1 MERPRPAS
9 TQANEIISPIDGQ
22 PAFHVP
28 YLDREGARMAIAR
41 AESAQRDWAKTSVQE
56 RVALCRRFLTAYESQ
71 LDANARDITMMMGK
85 PLGQARGEFA
95 GTLCERTN
103 YLCDIAADAL
113 ADEILPEK
121 DGLIRSIRRV
131 PVGVV
136 LDIAAWNYP
145 LAVAVN
151 VVVPAVL
158 AGNSVLIKHAPQTA
172 LVADQFEKAFRL
184 AGAPEGL
191 VQSFMVTHRLVG
203 DLLNTRRFG
212 FVSFTGSVGGGHAVA
227 RNVADE
233 NFVGTTFELGG
244 KDPALVLEDCDFEFT
259 VENLVDGA
267 FYNAGQSCCAIE
279 RIYVMRPLFD
289 EFVEA
294 YAAKTKE
301 YLVGNPLEEGMTIG
315 PVVNEAA
322 ARRIRNQVKAALDA
336 GGRGDLA
343 AGTFHVPD
351 LSPCYLAPEVLIDVP
366 ESADLMREETFGP
379 AIAIS
384 AVDSVDEGILRMNDS
399 PYGLTASVWTTD
411 HERAVTLADRI
422 EAGTVFSNRCDYLDP
437 AMPWTGIKDS
447 GCGYSLGKIGLQQLT
462 RVKNLHFRPRS

>member
-9 TQANEIISPIDGQ
+9 TQAHEIISPIDGQ

-28 YLDREGARMAIAR
+28 YLDREGAEAAISR
-41 AESAQRDWAKTSVQE
+41 AEAAQRDWAKVSVEE

-95 GTLCERTN
+95 GTLAERTN
-103 YLCDIAADAL
+103 YLCDIAVEAL
-113 ADEILPEK
+113 ADETLPAK
-121 DGLIRSIRRV
+121 DGLIRTIRRI

-151 VVVPAVL
+151 VVVPSVL

-172 LVADQFEKAFRL
+172 LVADQFEKAFKL

-191 VQSFMVTHRLVG
+191 VQSFMVSHRLVG

-212 FVSFTGSVGGGHAVA
+212 FASFTGSVGGGHAVA
-227 RNVADE
+227 RNVAGE
-233 NFVGTTFELGG
+233 NFIGTTFELGG
-244 KDPALVLEDCDFEFT
+244 KDPALVLEDCDFDFT

-289 EFVEA
+289 KFVEA
-294 YAAKTKE
+294 YAAKTRE
-301 YLVGNPLEEGMTIG
+301 YVVGNPLEEGTTIG

-336 GGRGDLA
+336 GGRRVVP
-343 AGTFHVPD
+343 AGSFHLPD
-351 LSPCYLAPEVLIDVP
+351 LSACYLAPEVLVDVP
-366 ESADLMREETFGP
+366 ESAELMREETFGP

-384 AVDSVDEGILRMNDS
+384 AVDSPDEAVLRMNDS

-411 HERAVTLADRI
+411 HERAVALADRI